1 VLKLPETDKTG
12 HNVYNVVYIR
22 RIVKAE
28 SMASAPQVLINAVTG
43 EVWNLAR
50 SSVSG

>member
-22 RIVKAE
+22 RIVKEE
-28 SMASAPQVLINAVTG
+28 SLASAPQVLINAV
-43 EVWNLAR
+43 
-50 SSVSG
+50 SSK